1 MHPLMLQ
8 QLAADRVAEMIA
20 GAARTRGLTAG
31 IRAFR
36 VMVMGTA
43 TAVSADAGGAI
54 TG

>member
-20 GAARTRGLTAG
+20 GGLT
-31 IRAFR
+31 RAHGGHEHSA
-36 VMVMGTA
+36 MVMGR

-54 TG
+54 TW